1 MMKKDSALWLLSLAR
16 KAGKA
21 EVGAFL
27 SERAIKSRRTEL
39 IILASDCSE
48 NTRKKFI
55 NSSEFYGIKYIIYSD
70 KSELARATGK
80 ENVSV
85 VAVCDK
91 NFASGIE
98 NSVAK
103 TDNLN

>member
-1 MMKKDSALWLLSLAR
+1 MKKDSALWLLSLAR

-27 SERAIKSRRTEL
+27 SERAIKSGRASL
-39 IILASDCSE
+39 IIIASDCSD
-48 NTRKKFI
+48 NTKKKFI
-55 NSSEFYGIKYIIYSD
+55 NSSEFYGVKYIEYSEML
-70 KSELARATGK
+70 ELARVTGK

-91 NFASGIE
+91 NFAGGIE
-98 NSVAK
+98 NAIAK
-103 TDNLN
+103 TENLN